1 MLYTLKGSRKE
12 ARNDHS
18 SNSTSDERLGVLSDS
33 FQSHHNQDWEKGQ
46 CQEQPDL
53 LQH

>member
-1 MLYTLKGSRKE
+1 MTTAAIALVM
-12 ARNDHS
+12 
-18 SNSTSDERLGVLSDS
+18 ERLGVLSDS